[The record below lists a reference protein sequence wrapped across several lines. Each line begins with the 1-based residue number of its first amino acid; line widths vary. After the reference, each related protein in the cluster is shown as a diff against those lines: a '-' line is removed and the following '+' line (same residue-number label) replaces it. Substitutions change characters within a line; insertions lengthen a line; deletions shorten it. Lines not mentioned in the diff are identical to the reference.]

1 MKHYA
6 ALLTLSIIWG
16 MSFLFIKL
24 LLPYT
29 GPWGVVFLRCFFGV
43 LPLYILL
50 LFQKRTERM
59 KKLPWKSLF
68 LVGILNVSI
77 PWALIGLSETI
88 ISSSTAAI
96 LNATTPIMTSFIGF
110 LFFSILLSKK
120 QWIGIFIGFIGV
132 LTLLEFNIMQLFGDD
147 FIGIGTMIIATIC
160 YGVASQHAK
169 KYLNQVPVLVVVI
182 VTLTIGTISGFIGMM
197 ATSLFPTDIFS
208 SFTPIIAIIGLGIF
222 GSGISNLLFF
232 YMVKEK
238 SAEFATSVYYLIPV
252 TAMLWGYWILDE
264 TLSVNLFYGL
274 IFILIGVYLTGKRKS
289 TIQVKP
295 S

>member
-29 GPWGVVFLRCFFGV
+29 GPWGIVFLRCFFGV
-43 LPLYILL
+43 LPLYIILL
-50 LFQKRTERM
+50 LKKRTEIT
-59 KKLPWKSLF
+59 KKLPWKSL
-68 LVGILNVSI
+68 LIVGILNVSI
-77 PWALIGLSETI
+77 PWALIGLSEVK

-96 LNATTPIMTSFIGF
+96 LNAMTPIMTSFIGF

-120 QWIGIFIGFIGV
+120 QWLGIFIGFVGV
-132 LTLLEFNIMQLFGDD
+132 LILLEFNIFQLFGDD

-169 KYLNQVPVLVVVI
+169 KHLKQVSVLVVAI
-182 VTLTIGTISGFIGMM
+182 ATLTIGTISGFIGMII
-197 ATSLFPTDIFS
+197 TSSIPSGIFS

-252 TAMLWGYWILDE
+252 TAMVWGYWILNE
-264 TLSVNLFYGL
+264 TLSANLFLGL
-274 IFILIGVYLTGKRKS
+274 FFILVGVYLSGKTRSK
-289 TIQVKP
+289 IQVK
-295 S
+295 

>member
-29 GPWGVVFLRCFFGV
+29 GPWGIVFLRCFFGV
-43 LPLYILL
+43 LPLYLILL
-50 LFQKRTERM
+50 LKKRTEIT
-59 KKLPWKSLF
+59 KKLPWKSL
-68 LVGILNVSI
+68 LIVGILNVSI
-77 PWALIGLSETI
+77 PWALIGLSEMK

-96 LNATTPIMTSFIGF
+96 LNAMTPIMTSFIGF

-120 QWIGIFIGFIGV
+120 QWIGIFIGFVGV
-132 LTLLEFNIMQLFGDD
+132 LILLDFKIVQLFGDD
-147 FIGIGTMIIATIC
+147 FIGIGTMIIATIS
-160 YGVASQHAK
+160 YGIASQHAK
-169 KYLNQVPVLVVVI
+169 KHLNQVSVLVVAI
-182 VTLTIGTISGFIGMM
+182 ATLTIGTISGFIGMM
-197 ATSLFPTDIFS
+197 ITSSYPSGIFS

-238 SAEFATSVYYLIPV
+238 SAEFATSVYYLIPL
-252 TAMLWGYWILDE
+252 TAMLWGYWILNE
-264 TLSVNLFYGL
+264 TLSANLFFGL
-274 IFILIGVYLTGKRKS
+274 LFILVGVYLSGKAKS
-289 TIQVKP
+289 KIQVE
-295 S
+295 

>member
-6 ALLTLSIIWG
+6 ALLTLSLIWG

-29 GPWGVVFLRCFFGV
+29 GPWGIVFLRCFFGV
-43 LPLYILL
+43 IPLYIILL
-50 LFQKRTERM
+50 WKKRTEIT
-59 KKLPWKSLF
+59 KKLPWKSLIF
-68 LVGILNVSI
+68 VGLLNVSI
-77 PWALIGLSETI
+77 PWALIGWSEEK

-110 LFFSILLSKK
+110 LFFFILLSKK
-120 QWIGIFIGFIGV
+120 QWLGILIGFAGV
-132 LTLLEFNIMQLFGDD
+132 LTLLEFNIIGLFGND
-147 FIGIGTMIIATIC
+147 FIGIGTMIMATIC

-169 KYLNQVPVLVVVI
+169 KHLNQVSILVVAI
-182 VTLTIGTISGFIGMM
+182 ATLTIGTISGLIGMVM
-197 ATSLFPTDIFS
+197 TSSFPSGIFS

-238 SAEFATSVYYLIPV
+238 SAEFATSVYYLIPL
-252 TAMLWGYWILDE
+252 TAMLWGYWILNE
-264 TLSVNLFYGL
+264 TLSANLFLGL
-274 IFILIGVYLTGKRKS
+274 LFILVGVYLSGK
-289 TIQVKP
+289 VKGKT
-295 S
+295 